1 MRENNRP
8 SGGIMLAAFVILG
21 GIVIVLLAAGLV
33 AASKDIGRKGDAV
46 RPETRPERGYLY
58 FSQPWS

>member
-1 MRENNRP
+1 
-8 SGGIMLAAFVILG
+8 MLAAFVILG